1 MMTTY
6 SQNLSPSPR
15 RGEVANDSERVRG
28 IVSPLPSQPPL
39 PERLRRSTLSPKGR
53 GISLFFLLTLLFLS
67 VLPSLAQARERF
79 VDIQEIKTPSGI
91 TAWLVQDH
99 RVPVLSVDFAFRGA
113 GSAVDPEGKQGL
125 AQLLSNTLDEG
136 AGDIDSKSFQEELR
150 AKSIALSFSQS
161 RDHFY
166 GSLKTLTRNRD
177 RAADLMALALTKPRF
192 DAEAIERMRAANV
205 SRIKS
210 NMTDPEWM
218 AARLMND
225 VAWHGH
231 PYARNSGGTLTSLAT
246 LSAED
251 LRGAVKSRFAKDDLV
266 VAIAGDIEAAEVP
279 ALLDRLFG
287 GLPEKATLPPVP
299 DTTVHGAGTVTVL
312 NRDIPQ
318 SVVEILQPGIKRDS
332 PDYDAAQ
339 VMNQILG
346 GGGFG
351 SRLMEEVR
359 EKRGLTYGIYSSFLD
374 MDKAQGFAVSTSTE
388 NKNAGQILDLVRAEW
403 KKMRDSDVTEK
414 ELSDARSYMIGA
426 MPLALSSTDA
436 ISGLM
441 LSLRLNGRP
450 IDWLDGRKARIAAI
464 TAQDIRRAAK
474 KLLDPEG
481 FTVIIVGRPDG
492 VMATNKPEKL
502 PDVE

>member
-1 MMTTY
+1 MRY
-6 SQNLSPSPR
+6 C
-15 RGEVANDSERVRG
+15 
-28 IVSPLPSQPPL
+28 
-39 PERLRRSTLSPKGR
+39 STLCARRFFPVAS
-53 GISLFFLLTLLFLS
+53 FFLIGLVFLLLGLS
-67 VLPSLAQARERF
+67 GAAQARDRF
-79 VDIQEIKTPSGI
+79 LDIQEIKTPSGI
-91 TAWLVQDH
+91 TAWLVEDH
-99 RVPVLSVDFAFRGA
+99 RVPVVSVDFAFRGA
-113 GSAVDPEGKQGL
+113 GAAVDPAGKQGL

-136 AGDIDSKSFQEELR
+136 AGDVESKAFQEELR
-150 AKSIALSFSQS
+150 AKSISLSFSQS

-166 GSLKTLTRNRD
+166 GSLKTLTRNQD
-177 RAADLMALALTKPRF
+177 RAADLMALALTRPRF
-192 DAEAIERMRAANV
+192 DAEAVERMRAANL

-218 AARLMND
+218 AARLSND
-225 VAWHGH
+225 VAYAGH
-231 PYARNSGGTLTSLAT
+231 PYARNGGGTLSSLAA

-251 LRGAVKSRFAKDDLV
+251 LRSAVKTRFAKDNLV
-266 VAIAGDIEAAEVP
+266 VTIAGDIGAKEVP
-279 ALLDRLFG
+279 ALIGRLFG
-287 GLPEKATLPPVP
+287 ALPEKAALPPVA
-299 DTTVHGAGTVTVL
+299 DTAIHGAGTVTVL
-312 NRDIPQ
+312 DREIPQ
-318 SVVEILQPGIKRDS
+318 SVIEIIQPGIKRDS

-351 SRLMEEVR
+351 SRLTEEVR
-359 EKRGLTYGIYSSFLD
+359 EKRGLTYGIYSSFVD
-374 MDKAQGFAVSTSTE
+374 MDKAQGFSISTSTE

-414 ELSDARSYMIGA
+414 ELSDAKSYMTGS

-441 LSLRLNGRP
+441 LALRLNGRP
-450 IDWLDGRKARIAAI
+450 VDWLDGRKARIEAV
-464 TAQDIRRAAK
+464 TAQDIRRTAK

-481 FTVIIVGRPDG
+481 FTVIIVGRPEG